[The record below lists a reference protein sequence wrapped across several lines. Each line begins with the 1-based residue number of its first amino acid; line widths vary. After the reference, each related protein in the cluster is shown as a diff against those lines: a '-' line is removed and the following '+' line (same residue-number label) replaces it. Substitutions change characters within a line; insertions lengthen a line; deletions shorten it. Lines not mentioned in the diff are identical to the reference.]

1 MVVTTHWVVNSPFSL
16 SAWGVGDTVRRVK
29 PEAVLQALVD
39 CRIDLAPVLDP
50 NGIVSWTAA
59 VVKLAPD
66 GWQNFISERDFA
78 QGDTPTEAVVALVAK
93 LRRTKPA
100 APPEVFPTLKPPAP
114 KPSAPKPAKPKPSKR
129 KR

>member
-1 MVVTTHWVVNSPFSL
+1 M
-16 SAWGVGDTVRRVK
+16 RRVK
-29 PEAVLQALVD
+29 AEAVLQALVD

-78 QGDTPTEAVVALVAK
+78 QGDSPTEAVVALVAK
-93 LRRTKPA
+93 LRRAKPVVA
-100 APPEVFPTLKPPAP
+100 PEVIPAPKPPAP
-114 KPSAPKPAKPKPSKR
+114 KPSAPKPLKPPKLRPKR